1 MNNKGYNLVGKT
13 FARLTVLKDTGKRD
27 PKKGKVWLC
36 ECSCGNKKEVK
47 TVHLVH
53 GNTKSCGCLVRE
65 IANRR
70 RKNKKKE
77 FRSLRGIAKKSI
89 IETLPSELQ
98 GIRSKKVANGM
109 FLVFENGVVFRL
121 YDDVILHCK
130 PGKTNG
136 YLTVTRMVDGKQKQF
151 YVHRLLAEAFIPNPK
166 NKSQVIFKDNNKE
179 NLSLDNLQW
188 ANSSEHKKW
197 LYENNRTQMFKSYN
211 DCVKC
216 GQKTRRE
223 DSVCPN
229 CHYKI
234 ISEKQKKLTIE
245 KKKSS
250 VEHLIEHIHLLT
262 DKQKEVVEMRSKG
275 MTYEKIG
282 EELGKSRQA
291 VESLIKYAE
300 KRVHSSYIY
309 KNKRES
315 IKGNKLK
322 MIRVGHQLTQSDVA
336 DLLGISS
343 TAYSMKERGLQEFK
357 LSEANKLAVLF
368 DKPIE
373 VLFSNHI

>member
-1 MNNKGYNLVGKT
+1 MKGKGYNLVDKT
-13 FARLTVLKDTGKRD
+13 FGKLTVLKDTGKRNQ
-27 PKKGKVWLC
+27 KKGKIWLC
-36 ECSCGNKKEVK
+36 KCECGAEKEVT

-53 GNTKSCGCLVRE
+53 GNTKSCGCLKK
-65 IANRR
+65 IASNRR
-70 RKNKKKE
+70 KINPKKAKSLSGVPKKN
-77 FRSLRGIAKKSI
+77 I
-89 IETLPSELQ
+89 IKTLPKDLE

-121 YDDVILHCK
+121 YDDVIVKCK
-130 PGKTNG
+130 QSKVNG
-136 YLTVTRMVDGKQKQF
+136 YLSVSRMANGKQKIF
-151 YVHRLLAEAFIPNPK
+151 YVHRLLAEAFIPNPEK
-166 NKSQVIFKDNNKE
+166 KDKVIFKDNNKE
-179 NLSLDNLQW
+179 NLSLENLQW
-188 ANSSEHKKW
+188 ADSHEHKKW

-216 GQKTRRE
+216 GQKTRRK

-309 KNKRES
+309 KNKMRES

-336 DLLGISS
+336 DLLDIST